1 MRLGVED
8 DDHHISF
15 FIGHGLT
22 VLPSLRN
29 RWASIGLREM
39 SLNLSDLAKE
49 GARLTL
55 CSASG
60 VTRAPVTFERKTY

>member
-8 DDHHISF
+8 GSSPYLLF
-15 FIGHGLT
+15 FGHGLT
-22 VLPSLRN
+22 VLPSL

-60 VTRAPVTFERKTY
+60 VTRAVVAFERKTY